1 MTYGET
7 ATDSDTCGDASGVTV
22 GRDRRFFM
30 IDADDYSAAVDDLLD
45 LGLTE
50 EQAEDVWR
58 WHQITAKAQAQ
69 TAGGIAIVRLLEYI
83 FAGNKGASLQI
94 RAVGLLFA
102 FDLEH
107 LAGFTSL
114 QNAATAIGCSQPAL
128 TMSAQSARKALLR

>member
-1 MTYGET
+1 
-7 ATDSDTCGDASGVTV
+7 
-22 GRDRRFFM
+22 M

-50 EQAEDVWR
+50 DQAEEVWR
-58 WHQITAKAQAQ
+58 WHQNTAKAQAQ